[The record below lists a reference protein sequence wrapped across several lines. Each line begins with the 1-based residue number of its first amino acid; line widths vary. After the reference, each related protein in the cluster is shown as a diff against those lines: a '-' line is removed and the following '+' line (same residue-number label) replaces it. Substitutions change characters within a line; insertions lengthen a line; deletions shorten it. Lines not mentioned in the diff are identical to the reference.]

1 MARIVGA
8 GGDLRVGYQHA
19 GVLGAW
25 TVTTTPRSDG
35 EVDVDLEVT
44 PAALDPYWSTQ
55 RPLTVRLS
63 WFGSRRVWRNVVPTV
78 TGPTWRFPQLGTPEV
93 L

>member
-1 MARIVGA
+1 MRIVGA

-19 GVLGAW
+19 GVIAMW
-25 TVTTTPRSDG
+25 AVTTTPRADG

-44 PAALDPYWSTQ
+44 PAALDPYWSAQ
-55 RPLTVRLS
+55 RPLTVQLS
-63 WFGSRRVWRNVVPTV
+63 WFGSRRRWRNVVPAE
-78 TGPTWRFPQLGTPEV
+78 TGSTWRFQAIGTPEV